1 MQITSMAWGMTLG
14 VERHPAL
21 RLLAIR
27 RTDDVLK
34 SDYQHCC
41 CSCRHLAAGM
51 LPYQQINPQAPFAAA
66 FNARGAPW
74 MAIIVGFG
82 SVCGIL
88 DTIVVTQ
95 YSMSRTFVILGR
107 MGLVPPVLVRGL
119 SLMCWGLAGMFPR
132 HLKACICCNER
143 PSS

>member
-1 MQITSMAWGMTLG
+1 VLPGECAHRPS
-14 VERHPAL
+14 PADDDSL
-21 RLLAIR
+21 HRSAAAAAACIVLLLLLPLLLLI
-27 RTDDVLK
+27 
-34 SDYQHCC
+34 
-41 CSCRHLAAGM
+41 AGM
-51 LPYQQINPQAPFAAA
+51 LPYQEIAASAPFAAA

-107 MGLVPPVLVRGL
+107 MGLVPPVLVRGV
-119 SLMCWGLAGMFPR
+119 GE
-132 HLKACICCNER
+132 KAKQ
-143 PSS
+143 